1 MDYQIQHIQY
11 KQQELRSLILVF
23 TGEFSIW
30 LANKIIKLKVTRV
43 ELAQAN
49 ITLSQPTNTMASI
62 RNIQQHHTLWI
73 VTQRAYWAAGQ
84 LVGARIRNFR
94 QIQYLPLPNTSPD
107 IDQALSKAWM
117 NCGLDIHKQ
126 LVEFWR
132 AAKVLITVQV
142 RYEPAKPNTE
152 NSKDSTN
159 I

>member
-62 RNIQQHHTLWI
+62 RNIQQHHTL
-73 VTQRAYWAAGQ
+73 
-84 LVGARIRNFR
+84 
-94 QIQYLPLPNTSPD
+94 
-107 IDQALSKAWM
+107 
-117 NCGLDIHKQ
+117 
-126 LVEFWR
+126 
-132 AAKVLITVQV
+132 
-142 RYEPAKPNTE
+142 
-152 NSKDSTN
+152 
-159 I
+159 